1 MAGKRPDQH
10 NIDPGEAGATDHK
23 TLPQSGQG
31 NSNLNDT
38 VSGDRQ
44 RLAQSRENQR
54 GGQPFLPD
62 VPSPSAE
69 ANRAANRDQV
79 EAEEESDLE
88 GEERG
93 S

>member
-10 NIDPGEAGATDHK
+10 NIDPGEG
-23 TLPQSGQG
+23 
-31 NSNLNDT
+31 
-38 VSGDRQ
+38 Q